1 MFEFIFINQC
11 ILGESIM
18 YQVGNGIKNGK
29 RLTQNASSV
38 FESNMKDI
46 NFIHL
51 MISNFRENYP
61 DYILKI
67 EEYYQMDIE
76 QILKKFTDSK
86 ADLIKIIRDFEQMID
101 SINKFNQDRALN
113 LTKVRISALPKFSSE
128 VVEMLKTGSLE
139 EKIDFLLAYIDKSNK
154 NNSDNV
160 AYTIKEWDSP
170 SRKEF
175 EGDIEELRNNSI
187 EFFKQGLLSVPTTI
201 TIS

>member
-1 MFEFIFINQC
+1 
-11 ILGESIM
+11 M
-18 YQVGNGIKNGK
+18 YKVGNGIKNGK

-86 ADLIKIIRDFEQMID
+86 TDLIKIIRDFEQMID

-154 NNSDNV
+154 NNSDYVSN
-160 AYTIKEWDSP
+160 TIKEWDSP
-170 SRKEF
+170 SRKKF

>member
-1 MFEFIFINQC
+1 
-11 ILGESIM
+11 M
-18 YQVGNGIKNGK
+18 YKVGNGIKNGK

-86 ADLIKIIRDFEQMID
+86 NDLIKVIRDFEQMID
-101 SINKFNQDRALN
+101 SINKFNQDQALN
-113 LTKVRISALPKFSSE
+113 LTKVRISALPKFRSE

-154 NNSDNV
+154 NNSDYV

-170 SRKEF
+170 SRKKF

>member
-1 MFEFIFINQC
+1 
-11 ILGESIM
+11 M

-128 VVEMLKTGSLE
+128 VVEMLKTGALE

-154 NNSDNV
+154 NNSDYV

>member
-18 YQVGNGIKNGK
+18 YKVGNGIKNGK

-86 ADLIKIIRDFEQMID
+86 TDLIKIIRDFEQMID

-154 NNSDNV
+154 NNSDYV
-160 AYTIKEWDSP
+160 AYTIKEWDSH